1 MCRKAEQIL
10 KVNLPSLKSQK
21 IASSTN
27 VMRQAAAI
35 SRTPH
40 FSLFKIALSVPMLR
54 SSCRGIERLLCF
66 AFDRRFI
73 KGMIVNRGR
82 EHCTD
87 PITVDDGRDKY
98 GIGGISYSF
107 PENVL
112 PRSANRIFCNEA
124 DECSFL

>member
-1 MCRKAEQIL
+1 
-10 KVNLPSLKSQK
+10 
-21 IASSTN
+21 
-27 VMRQAAAI
+27 
-35 SRTPH
+35 
-40 FSLFKIALSVPMLR
+40 MLR